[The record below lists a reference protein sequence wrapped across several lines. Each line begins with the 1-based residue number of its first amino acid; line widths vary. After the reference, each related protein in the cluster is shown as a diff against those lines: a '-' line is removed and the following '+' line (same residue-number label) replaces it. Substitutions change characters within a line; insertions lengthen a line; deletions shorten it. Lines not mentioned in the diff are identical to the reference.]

1 MSERRSDEWCVSKQ
15 AACVKVFALAAPLS
29 FIMSTFKEFESR
41 PRAQSSDTIRRT
53 LPQPE
58 AIERLKPE
66 RRWCAFDHFSR
77 CSRAPRGRARRG
89 AACAS
94 RPPSVR
100 TLASVVTSS
109 RDKESSTPTVSVHRW
124 RSLSMT
130 TTTSP
135 SKAIITG
142 KQRRSRSGHTTR
154 ARRRVGDARRVPYY
168 LPGHHIAAA
177 PRRKLTSGS
186 CCARVSSALRVVR
199 PAVVSVVAVRAS
211 GTIRVR
217 ITTSKEP
224 RAG

>member
-1 MSERRSDEWCVSKQ
+1 MHHHRTSRNWLT
-15 AACVKVFALAAPLS
+15 LAAAS
-29 FIMSTFKEFESR
+29 QR
-41 PRAQSSDTIRRT
+41 PKT
-53 LPQPE
+53 E
-58 AIERLKPE
+58 KPE
-66 RRWCAFDHFSR
+66 RRWCSFDQFSR
-77 CSRAPRGRARRG
+77 SSRAPRGRARRG

-94 RPPSVR
+94 RHPSVR
-100 TLASVVTSS
+100 TLAVVVTSS
-109 RDKESSTPTVSVHRW
+109 RDKESSTPSVSVHRW

-142 KQRRSRSGHTTR
+142 KKRRSRSGHTTQ

-168 LPGHHIAAA
+168 LPDHHIAAA
-177 PRRKLTSGS
+177 PRRKLTFGS

-211 GTIRVR
+211 GTLRVR
-217 ITTSKEP
+217 IRTSKEP

>member
-1 MSERRSDEWCVSKQ
+1 MK
-15 AACVKVFALAAPLS
+15 AAALNFVKF
-29 FIMSTFKEFESR
+29 
-41 PRAQSSDTIRRT
+41 T
-53 LPQPE
+53 LPASE

-66 RRWCAFDHFSR
+66 RRWCSFDHFSR
-77 CSRAPRGRARRG
+77 SSRAPRGRARRG

-100 TLASVVTSS
+100 TLAVVVTSS

-124 RSLSMT
+124 RSLPRT

-135 SKAIITG
+135 SKSIITG
-142 KQRRSRSGHTTR
+142 KMRRSRSGDTTR

-211 GTIRVR
+211 GTLRVR

>member
-1 MSERRSDEWCVSKQ
+1 MEG
-15 AACVKVFALAAPLS
+15 
-29 FIMSTFKEFESR
+29 
-41 PRAQSSDTIRRT
+41 T
-53 LPQPE
+53 LPASE
-58 AIERLKPE
+58 ALQGLKPE
-66 RRWCAFDHFSR
+66 RRWCSFDQFSR
-77 CSRAPRGRARRG
+77 SSRAPRGRARRG

-94 RPPSVR
+94 RHPSVR
-100 TLASVVTSS
+100 TLAVVVTSS
-109 RDKESSTPTVSVHRW
+109 RDKESSTPSVSVHRW

-142 KQRRSRSGHTTR
+142 KMRCSRSGHTTR
-154 ARRRVGDARRVPYY
+154 ARRRVGDARIVPRY
-168 LPGHHIAAA
+168 LRDHHIAEA

-211 GTIRVR
+211 GTLRVR
-217 ITTSKEP
+217 ITTSRRA

>member
-1 MSERRSDEWCVSKQ
+1 MRAYRLG
-15 AACVKVFALAAPLS
+15 VF
-29 FIMSTFKEFESR
+29 R
-41 PRAQSSDTIRRT
+41 DT
-53 LPQPE
+53 LPASE
-58 AIERLKPE
+58 ALQRLKPK
-66 RRWCAFDHFSR
+66 RRWCSFDHFSR

-100 TLASVVTSS
+100 TLAVVVTSS

-142 KQRRSRSGHTTR
+142 KMRRSRSGHTTR
-154 ARRRVGDARRVPYY
+154 ARRRVGDARRVPHY
-168 LPGHHIAAA
+168 LPDHHNAAA

-199 PAVVSVVAVRAS
+199 PAVVSVVALRAS
-211 GTIRVR
+211 GTLSVC